1 MPIPLRRDPADI
13 AKAAQIFKALSHPGR
28 LEIACRL
35 ADQNATQKEIVEAM
49 GLPQSSVARLLA
61 PLRELELIDGRRQG
75 QEIDLSVSSPVIRQ
89 LVESVCDWL
98 HPDDSEP
105 TNPSDNRDEA
115 TGEAAAESLS
125 KESK

>member
-1 MPIPLRRDPADI
+1 MPTPLRRDPEDI

-35 ADQNATQKEIVEAM
+35 ADQNATQKEIVAAM

-61 PLRELELIDGRRQG
+61 PLRELELISGERQG
-75 QEIDLSVSSPVIRQ
+75 QEIELSVSNPVIRQ

-98 HPDDSEP
+98 HP
-105 TNPSDNRDEA
+105 EA
-115 TGEAAAESLS
+115 NDADPVGKPEGEAHNR
-125 KESK
+125 KETE